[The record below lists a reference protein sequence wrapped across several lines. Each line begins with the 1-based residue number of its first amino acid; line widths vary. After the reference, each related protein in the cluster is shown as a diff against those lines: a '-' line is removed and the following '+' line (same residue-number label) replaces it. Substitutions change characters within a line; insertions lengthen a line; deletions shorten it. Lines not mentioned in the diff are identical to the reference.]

1 MGTLCLA
8 LLLIVTAIG
17 IDGLQ
22 PMTAHRS
29 NADQHYH
36 QREKDAKVDIEDDVA
51 PRQRVGC
58 MKEAIYNTWL
68 CYEEGC

>member
-22 PMTAHRS
+22 PMTAQRS
-29 NADQHYH
+29 NVIFNVNFCILLTLMVVLV
-36 QREKDAKVDIEDDVA
+36 RVA